1 LLNEPVIE
9 FDRKLNPL
17 RDELLAEPFMLKDGR
32 LMVPDRPGLG
42 VTVRDD
48 TLKAYAR

>member
-1 LLNEPVIE
+1 MADTANLS
-9 FDRKLNPL
+9 L
-17 RDELLAEPFMLKDGR
+17 RDELLAEPFTLKDGR

-48 TLKAYAR
+48 TLKAYKR